1 MCVRICL
8 VRCSAPL
15 LRSRK
20 RGWYPLRAGS
30 GSTPSGLSRLFLLNN
45 YFCNGFLNM
54 PPSVNDRG
62 YLQCI
67 NHFFGRC
74 CIVSK
79 YVLNIYN
86 KMSVLNKI
94 ILT

>member
-1 MCVRICL
+1 
-8 VRCSAPL
+8 
-15 LRSRK
+15 
-20 RGWYPLRAGS
+20 
-30 GSTPSGLSRLFLLNN
+30 
-45 YFCNGFLNM
+45 M